1 MILFYS
7 LLLNE
12 YVESDHDSDSEQSYL
27 NVSTHDSDI
36 YDEDLSDGDEEE
48 GNEKEKVEEDDEEVK
63 KSKSAFPFDIVNQN
77 NKPHLKMERL
87 GMDILLS
94 PEEASAMIL
103 EKMKQIT
110 EDFLGHSIT
119 DAVVTVPAY
128 FNDAQRQVIFLTLK
142 LTLTLTLK

>member
-1 MILFYS
+1 MNPKNTVY
-7 LLLNE
+7 
-12 YVESDHDSDSEQSYL
+12 
-27 NVSTHDSDI
+27 DI
-36 YDEDLSDGDEEE
+36 KRLMGRMY
-48 GNEKEKVEEDDEEVK
+48 DDEEVK